1 MMYLVIM
8 SGHVPVRRVVTA
20 KGYPTG
26 LAGTQMQ
33 PPAVNF
39 NAFLTNILLCGFDF
53 GDGAQVFA

>member
-1 MMYLVIM
+1 MRLMV
-8 SGHVPVRRVVTA
+8 VRSHMTVWRVVTA
-20 KGYPTG
+20 KGDAAG